1 VLKYKRFSVWLF
13 LECPISFTCSQTSY
27 SYILSE
33 ATAMPNSILP
43 QVYGNILKKNPL
55 QPTIERYTTPYTILS
70 PVRANRQ
77 RNLGQFE
84 YADDW
89 RRSDLNDGQSVN
101 EGKERFVIL
110 SLEVP
115 PSSDN
120 CEISFIS
127 QKKLCSTRVQ
137 NRMPRLSLSRAISCF
152 WLTQKYYSACFNINR
167 NRISLNKLF

>member
-1 VLKYKRFSVWLF
+1 MSCKFYLSVD
-13 LECPISFTCSQTSY
+13 IY
-27 SYILSE
+27 SSMLSE
-33 ATAMPNSILP
+33 ITAMPAFNARLP
-43 QVYGNILKKNPL
+43 MLTQVYGNIFLKTL
-55 QPTIERYTTPYTILS
+55 QPTSEWYITPYTNLS
-70 PVRANRQ
+70 PVRDNRQ

-101 EGKERFVIL
+101 EGTERFVIL

-127 QKKLCSTRVQ
+127 QKKLCSTPVLK
-137 NRMPRLSLSRAISCF
+137 RMPGLSLSRAISCF
-152 WLTQKYYSACFNINR
+152 
-167 NRISLNKLF
+167 

>member
-1 VLKYKRFSVWLF
+1 ML
-13 LECPISFTCSQTSY
+13 P
-27 SYILSE
+27 E
-33 ATAMPNSILP
+33 ATTMPNSMSP
-43 QVYGNILKKNPL
+43 QVYGNILKKNV
-55 QPTIERYTTPYTILS
+55 QPTSEWYTTPYTNLS

-101 EGKERFVIL
+101 EGTECFVIL

-127 QKKLCSTRVQ
+127 
-137 NRMPRLSLSRAISCF
+137 
-152 WLTQKYYSACFNINR
+152 
-167 NRISLNKLF
+167 